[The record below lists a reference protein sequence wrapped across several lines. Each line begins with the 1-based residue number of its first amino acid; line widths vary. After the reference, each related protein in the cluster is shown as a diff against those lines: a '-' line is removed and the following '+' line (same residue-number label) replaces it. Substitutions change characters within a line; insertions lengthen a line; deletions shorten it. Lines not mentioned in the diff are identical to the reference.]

1 MADENNSAE
10 GQAAGQAQQP
20 QEVQFNLQR
29 IYTKDISFETPNSP
43 AIFQKEYK
51 PEIKLDIDTRTAEL
65 DTNLYEVVLSLTV
78 TSTVEGQTAFL
89 CEVQQAG
96 IFMIGEMPNSNKAH
110 TLGSFCPNMLFPYA
124 REAVSN
130 LVNRG
135 TFPTLNLAPV
145 NFDAI
150 FAAYVQKRQQEH
162 ANAQQNSQQLD
173 G

>member
-1 MADENNSAE
+1 MADEN
-10 GQAAGQAQQP
+10 QTPDAQSGAQP
-20 QEVQFNLQR
+20 QQEAQFNLQR

-43 AIFQKEYK
+43 AIFQKQWK
-51 PEIKLDIDTRTAEL
+51 PEVKLDIDTRTAEL
-65 DTNLYEVVLSLTV
+65 DKNLYEVVLSLTV
-78 TSTVEGQTAFL
+78 TATVEEQTAFL

-96 IFMIGEMPNSNKAH
+96 IFAIGDMPDANKAH

-135 TFPTLNLAPV
+135 TFPALNLAPV

-150 FAAYVQKRQQEH
+150 FAAYVQKRQQEQQ
-162 ANAQQNSQQLD
+162 ANQQQLD
-173 G
+173 S